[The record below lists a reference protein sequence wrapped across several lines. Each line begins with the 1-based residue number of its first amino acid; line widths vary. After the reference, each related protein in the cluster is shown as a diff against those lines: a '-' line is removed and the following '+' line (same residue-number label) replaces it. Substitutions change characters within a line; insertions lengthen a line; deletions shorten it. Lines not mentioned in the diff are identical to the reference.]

1 MKFFRALRKFILP
14 ILIAVFNLFI
24 LLFPSEILKASKDG
38 IVLWAMNVLP
48 TLLPFIIGTNILIAT
63 GIVDLLGIFL
73 EPLMY
78 PLFKVPGCGAFAFI
92 SGIISGYPIGA
103 KLTQSLR
110 SAGKISKLQGQRL
123 ISFCNNSGPLFILGT
138 IATSMLG
145 NKNYGYFIMLVHYL
159 SAIITGIIFRF
170 VGRDKND
177 VPVSN
182 KRIFF
187 HTLGHFKSCRHDTNV
202 GLIISKSIHDAI
214 ETVLQ
219 IGGFIVIFSI
229 LAKILELCNI
239 IALIWNCLAQFKF
252 IYQLGYETFCGIFIG
267 IIEMTN
273 GAKIIA
279 AQNFSPN
286 LLIAFSF
293 LVSFGGLS
301 VHMQSISFISKTDIK
316 ASLYLF
322 SKFVHAII
330 SAIVATILLPFFN
343 FTVQN
348 VASSNYDFSFVSK
361 IIFSLENFL
370 LIIAIHLILIFIACI
385 SKFLRKKI

>member
-1 MKFFRALRKFILP
+1 M
-14 ILIAVFNLFI
+14 
-24 LLFPSEILKASKDG
+24 
-38 IVLWAMNVLP
+38 
-48 TLLPFIIGTNILIAT
+48 
-63 GIVDLLGIFL
+63 
-73 EPLMY
+73 
-78 PLFKVPGCGAFAFI
+78 
-92 SGIISGYPIGA
+92 
-103 KLTQSLR
+103 
-110 SAGKISKLQGQRL
+110 
-123 ISFCNNSGPLFILGT
+123 
-138 IATSMLG
+138 
-145 NKNYGYFIMLVHYL
+145 
-159 SAIITGIIFRF
+159 
-170 VGRDKND
+170 
-177 VPVSN
+177 
-182 KRIFF
+182 
-187 HTLGHFKSCRHDTNV
+187 
-202 GLIISKSIHDAI
+202 
-214 ETVLQ
+214 
-219 IGGFIVIFSI
+219 
-229 LAKILELCNI
+229 
-239 IALIWNCLAQFKF
+239 
-252 IYQLGYETFCGIFIG
+252 GYETFCGIFIG

-322 SKFVHAII
+322 SKFMHAII

-343 FTVQN
+343 FTAQN